1 MCADVRKNGSGR
13 PESGAVRRLVIT
25 QLALWV
31 AGAALFR
38 VAVVP
43 PERCPQASPDEV
55 RAAAVAAGDWLVRN
69 MGDDGSFLYGY
80 DRATGLANPAYNIVR
95 HAGAVVAL
103 YQLVGADE
111 RRFLAAAD
119 RSLGWLLANTVE
131 ADDWAAVAEPGAR
144 AQLGTAGFTIVALL
158 RRAAITGDAAS
169 NDLAAAMGR
178 FVIAQQQPDGSI
190 LAFWDPKAGAA
201 SPDEYGVYA
210 TGEALW
216 ALEELA
222 AVDPGG
228 PWGDAA
234 SATFGYLISGER
246 ERKEGWGTR
255 QPDHWAA
262 YALEVAG
269 RRGLD
274 DDQVGYAGRLA
285 GYFSLRLRIESQRT
299 GRGVNVAVRGHP
311 GPPAGVGTAG
321 EGMAA
326 LYRLAEAEP
335 RLAELLPDMAE
346 RLACVAGLMVDQQ
359 VMSEAAGDG
368 PTDASMAASAEEG
381 AWFYRDYTQVDDQQ
395 HVISLL
401 LGAEHAMRWE
411 PAS

>member
-1 MCADVRKNGSGR
+1 MCGGVRENGSGR
-13 PESGAVRRLVIT
+13 PESGAVRKLVIT

-31 AGAALFR
+31 AGGALFR

-43 PERCPQASPDEV
+43 PESCPQTTPGEV

-69 MGDDGSFLYGY
+69 MADDGRFLYGY

-95 HAGAVVAL
+95 HAGAVAAL
-103 YQLVGADE
+103 YQLVLADE
-111 RRFLAAAD
+111 TGFLAAAD
-119 RSLGWLLANTVE
+119 RSLGWLLANIVE
-131 ADDWAAVAEPGAR
+131 ADGWAAVAEPGAR

-158 RRAAITGDAAS
+158 RRAAIVGDAAS
-169 NDLAAAMGR
+169 NDLAAAMGG
-178 FVIAQQQPDGSI
+178 FVIAQQQTDGSI
-190 LAFWDPKAGAA
+190 LAFWDPETGTA
-201 SPDEYGVYA
+201 SPDEYGIYA

-222 AVDPGG
+222 AVDPDG
-228 PWGDAA
+228 PWGNAA
-234 SATFGYLISGER
+234 SATFGYLISGAR

-299 GRGVNVAVRGHP
+299 GRGMNVVVRGHP

-359 VMSEAAGDG
+359 VTSEAAGEG
-368 PTDASMAASAEEG
+368 APGASQAASAEKG

-401 LGAEHAMRWE
+401 LGAEHAMRSE
-411 PAS
+411 PAP

>member
-1 MCADVRKNGSGR
+1 MCGGVRENGSGR
-13 PESGAVRRLVIT
+13 PESGAVRKLVIT

-31 AGAALFR
+31 AGGALFR

-43 PERCPQASPDEV
+43 PESCPQTTPGEV

-190 LAFWDPKAGAA
+190 LAFWDPTSTASTPPVRRCGPSRSWQPSIQAGPGATLPRPRSATSSPGNGNARRDGAPA
-201 SPDEYGVYA
+201 SPTIGRHTRSRWPA
-210 TGEALW
+210 GEA
-216 ALEELA
+216 
-222 AVDPGG
+222 
-228 PWGDAA
+228 
-234 SATFGYLISGER
+234 STTTR
-246 ERKEGWGTR
+246 WGTR
-255 QPDHWAA
+255 GD
-262 YALEVAG
+262 
-269 RRGLD
+269 
-274 DDQVGYAGRLA
+274 
-285 GYFSLRLRIESQRT
+285 S
-299 GRGVNVAVRGHP
+299 
-311 GPPAGVGTAG
+311 PATSRCGCGS
-321 EGMAA
+321 
-326 LYRLAEAEP
+326 R
-335 RLAELLPDMAE
+335 
-346 RLACVAGLMVDQQ
+346 
-359 VMSEAAGDG
+359 
-368 PTDASMAASAEEG
+368 ASA
-381 AWFYRDYTQVDDQQ
+381 
-395 HVISLL
+395 
-401 LGAEHAMRWE
+401 
-411 PAS
+411 PAAV